1 MKINLREGIYRLFIV
16 LAVVAG
22 FFIFCSLHS
31 NHNSLLL
38 SAIVSCAVI
47 VFIYISYFVLSWIVA
62 GFTGEESKEAGIKGF
77 ITKFFENYKSFNF
90 ILFLFSLSI
99 CVYLAIFSTMTIDD
113 NKKIN
118 NELENCK
125 SQNYEYEQMINQM
138 KVFNEGNF
146 AN

>member
-16 LAVVAG
+16 FSVVVG

-38 SAIVSCAVI
+38 SAIASCAVI
-47 VFIYISYFVLSWIVA
+47 VFIYISFFILSWIVA
-62 GFTGEESKEAGIKGF
+62 GFTGEESKETGIKGF

-99 CVYLAIFSTMTIDD
+99 CVYLVIFSTMTIDD

-125 SQNYEYEQMINQM
+125 SQNYEYEQILKQIRGSNEEI
-138 KVFNEGNF
+138 FN
-146 AN
+146 

>member
-1 MKINLREGIYRLFIV
+1 MKINLREGINRLFIV
-16 LAVVAG
+16 FSVVAG

-31 NHNSLLL
+31 NHNSILL

-47 VFIYISYFVLSWIVA
+47 VFIYISFFVLSWIVA
-62 GFTGEESKEAGIKGF
+62 GFTGEESKETGIKGF

-113 NKKIN
+113 NKKTN
-118 NELENCK
+118 NELINCK
-125 SQNYEYEQMINQM
+125 SQNYEYEQIL
-138 KVFNEGNF
+138 K
-146 AN
+146 

>member
-38 SAIVSCAVI
+38 SAIASCAVI

-62 GFTGEESKEAGIKGF
+62 GFIGECTKETGIKGF
-77 ITKFFENYKSFNF
+77 IAKFFENYKSFNF
-90 ILFLFSLSI
+90 ILFLISLSI
-99 CVYLAIFSTMTIDD
+99 CVYLALFSTMTIDN

-125 SQNYEYEQMINQM
+125 SQNYEYEQILKQLRE
-138 KVFNEGNF
+138 FNEENF
-146 AN
+146 VN

>member
-1 MKINLREGIYRLFIV
+1 MKINLREGINRLFIV
-16 LAVVAG
+16 FSVVAG

-47 VFIYISYFVLSWIVA
+47 VFIYISFFVLSWIVA
-62 GFTGEESKEAGIKGF
+62 GFTGEESKETGIKGF

-113 NKKIN
+113 NKKTN

-125 SQNYEYEQMINQM
+125 SQNYEYEQILKQIRGSNEEI
-138 KVFNEGNF
+138 FN
-146 AN
+146 

>member
-1 MKINLREGIYRLFIV
+1 MKINLREGINRLFIV
-16 LAVVAG
+16 FSVVAG

-47 VFIYISYFVLSWIVA
+47 VFIYISFFVLSWIVA

-125 SQNYEYEQMINQM
+125 SQNYEYEQILKQIRGSNEEI
-138 KVFNEGNF
+138 FN
-146 AN
+146 